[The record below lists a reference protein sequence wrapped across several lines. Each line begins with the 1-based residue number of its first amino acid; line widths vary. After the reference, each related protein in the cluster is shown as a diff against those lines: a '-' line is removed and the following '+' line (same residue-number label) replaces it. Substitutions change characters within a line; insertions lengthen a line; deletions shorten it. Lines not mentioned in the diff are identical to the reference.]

1 VALTTPDWLGRH
13 DCTLRAGRNGKSYL
27 VMLGEKPHYLL
38 VPVPAGGKFACAV
51 TQTIN
56 GRRLDKG
63 GTFPSVDE
71 AVRGGL
77 EDLRQALGW

>member
-1 VALTTPDWLGRH
+1 
-13 DCTLRAGRNGKSYL
+13 
-27 VMLGEKPHYLL
+27 MLGDKPHYLL
-38 VPVPAGGKFACAV
+38 VPVPAGGNFACSV
-51 TQTIN
+51 TQTVN

-63 GTFPSVDE
+63 GTFPSMDE